1 MKGILVS
8 ASLGVLALGLSALS
22 SADTLKGE
30 VYYLPRIALPAT
42 AKVTVKLVDASKA
55 DAPSE
60 VIASKEFS
68 TEGKQVPI
76 PFELDYEPSRLKAT
90 GRYQVQAQ
98 IWDGNQLRFTT
109 TTAIPFAGGSAVVR
123 VPVEPVAQPYKDATA
138 SVTFFVTELEGAK
151 LANYPGTRRVSLN
164 LNSETMSYGGF
175 AGVNTYGG
183 SFKRDGFKIKF
194 GPARATLMAGDEG
207 SMKIER
213 SLFKVLGEAT
223 TAKQFGK
230 VLVLYRGNE
239 IIFKG
244 STDLKD

>member
-1 MKGILVS
+1 M
-8 ASLGVLALGLSALS
+8 AP
-22 SADTLKGE
+22 ADTLKGE
-30 VYYLPRIALPAT
+30 VYYLARIALPAT
-42 AKVTVKLVDASKA
+42 AKVTVKLVDAAKA

-76 PFELDYEPSRLKAT
+76 PFEFDYEPSRLKAT

-98 IWDGNQLRFTT
+98 IWDGSQLRFTT
-109 TTAIPFAGGSAVVR
+109 TTAIPFTAGSSILR

-138 SVTFFVTELEGAK
+138 SVTFYVTELEGTK
-151 LANYPGTRRVSLN
+151 LANYPGTRRVNLN
-164 LNSETMSYGGF
+164 LNSETMAYGGF

-230 VLVLYRGNE
+230 MLVLYRGNE